1 MSTAAV
7 AIDGVRVVP
16 LRRIED
22 ERGAVRLMLK
32 STDPHFV
39 GFGEIYFSSVYPGVV
54 KAWKY
59 HRRMWAN
66 YACVLGRI
74 RVVLFDDRPESS
86 TRGAVAELE
95 LDDRD
100 DYVLVAI
107 PPRVW
112 HGFQGLGE
120 PQSLLANCA
129 SEPSDPDELDRR
141 EPGDERIPYRWRNS

>member
-1 MSTAAV
+1 VTVTTTA
-7 AIDGVRVVP
+7 IEGVQVVP

-32 STDPHFV
+32 AADPHFA
-39 GFGEIYFSSVYPGVV
+39 GFGEIYFSSVHPGVV

-66 YACVLGRI
+66 YACILGSI
-74 RVVLFDDRPESS
+74 KVVLFDDRPG
-86 TRGAVAELE
+86 TPTHGALLE
-95 LDDRD
+95 IEIDDRD
-100 DYVLVAI
+100 RYSLVVI

-120 PQSLLANCA
+120 SQSMLANCA
-129 SEPSDPDELDRR
+129 SEPSDPDELERR
-141 EPGDERIPYRWRNS
+141 DPGDERIPYRWSET